1 MKLVFC
7 GTPMFAVPSLERLHA
22 AGFEIQLVVTQPDR
36 PQGRGMT
43 LTAPPVKQSALK
55 LGLAVIQPE
64 KIKKNKEFQTQLMAL
79 HPDAII
85 VVGYGRI
92 IPPWMLQLPRY
103 GNINVHA
110 SLLPKYRG
118 AAPVQWAI
126 AQGEIVSGV
135 TTMLLNEGLDTG
147 DILQQKE
154 MAIGPEDTAVTYA
167 PRLAEMG
174 ADLIVETLRG
184 LEDKTVAPIPQ
195 DHAKATLAPIL
206 KKEDGLADF
215 TRTATEIHNRLRGF
229 QPWPGAYTQF
239 RGKVLK
245 IIGAKP
251 EDTPSNLS
259 PGELRVG
266 DEKLFVGC
274 AQRTVLQLLQVQP
287 EGKKIMAAREF
298 INGYHPAAGER
309 LSSAKES

>member
-1 MKLVFC
+1 
-7 GTPMFAVPSLERLHA
+7 
-22 AGFEIQLVVTQPDR
+22 
-36 PQGRGMT
+36 
-43 LTAPPVKQSALK
+43 LK

-64 KIKKNKEFQTQLMAL
+64 KIKKNEEFRAQLQAL

-103 GNINVHA
+103 GNINVLA

-126 AQGEIVSGV
+126 AQGETVSGV

-147 DILQQKE
+147 DILLQKE
-154 MAIGPEDTAVTYA
+154 MPIRPEDTAVTYA
-167 PRLAEMG
+167 PRLAELG
-174 ADLIVETLRG
+174 ADRIVETLRG
-184 LEDKTVAPIPQ
+184 LEDKTIAPLPQ
-195 DHAKATLAPIL
+195 DHAQATLAPIL
-206 KKEDGLADF
+206 KKEDGLVDF
-215 TRTATEIHNRLRGF
+215 GRTAVEINNRLRGF

-239 RGKVLK
+239 RGKSLK
-245 IIGAKP
+245 LIAARP
-251 EDTPSNLS
+251 EDALANLA

-274 AQRTVLQLLQVQP
+274 GQRTVLELLQLQP

-309 LSSAKES
+309 LVLTKEA

>member
-1 MKLVFC
+1 MRLVFC
-7 GTPMFAVPSLERLHA
+7 GTPMFAVPSLERLHT

-55 LGLAVIQPE
+55 LGLPVIQPE
-64 KIKKNKEFQTQLMAL
+64 KIKKNEEFRSQLEAL
-79 HPDAII
+79 RPDAII

-92 IPPWMLQLPRY
+92 IPPWILDLPQY

-118 AAPVQWAI
+118 AAPVQWAV
-126 AQGEIVSGV
+126 AQGETVSGV

-147 DILQQKE
+147 DILLQKE
-154 MAIGPEDTAVTYA
+154 MAIRPEDTAVTYA

-184 LEDKTVAPIPQ
+184 LEDKSIAPVPQ
-195 DHAKATLAPIL
+195 NHAEATLAPIL
-206 KKEDGLADF
+206 KKEDGLVDF
-215 TRTATEIHNRLRGF
+215 SRIATEIHNRLRGF

-239 RGKVLK
+239 RGKNLK
-245 IIGAKP
+245 FINALP
-251 EDTPSNLS
+251 EDTLSNLE

-266 DEKLFVGC
+266 DEKLFIGC
-274 AQRTVLQLLQVQP
+274 GQRTVLQLLQVQP
-287 EGKKIMAAREF
+287 EGKRIMAAREF
-298 INGYHPAAGER
+298 INGYRPAAGER
-309 LSSAKES
+309 LG

>member
-22 AGFEIQLVVTQPDR
+22 SGFEIQLVVTQPDR
-36 PQGRGMT
+36 PQGRGMA
-43 LTAPPVKQSALK
+43 LTAPPVKQSVLK
-55 LGLAVIQPE
+55 LGLPVIQPE
-64 KIKKNKEFQTQLMAL
+64 KIKKNEEFQAQLKAL
-79 HPDAII
+79 QPDAII

-92 IPPWMLQLPRY
+92 IPPWMLSLPRY

-126 AQGEIVSGV
+126 AQGESASGV

-147 DILQQKE
+147 DILLQKE
-154 MAIGPEDTAVTYA
+154 MAIRQEDTAVTYA

-184 LEDKTVAPIPQ
+184 LEEKTVTPVRQ

-206 KKEDGLADF
+206 KKEDGLVDF
-215 TRTATEIHNRLRGF
+215 SRTATEIHNLLRGF

-239 RGKVLK
+239 RGKSLK
-245 IIGAKP
+245 LINTLV
-251 EDTPSNLS
+251 EDTLSNLE

-274 AQRTVLQLLQVQP
+274 GQRTVLQLLQVQP

-309 LSSAKES
+309 LGY